1 MQLKI
6 TRSIISTESVVYTV
20 LNKYLFTET
29 LNCKLIKACG
39 SSDTY
44 LLNTGTQKYILKIFS
59 QRNCWPYTREHYLTE
74 LQLITFLYNNN
85 ISVSNPIE
93 NKERSYLSTINAPE
107 YEKFLAIY
115 SFLDGCNFI
124 QNSSNE
130 RLYQL
135 GRKLAILHQTAQS
148 FKSKIKHKRNLD
160 LDFLLSKP
168 KDRIFSLNNLEISD
182 KFKKNVVNIFNKLM
196 ERANS
201 CNLYNLQSGIIHG
214 DMHLGN
220 HFYKTSNKTISF
232 FDFELSGHGFFIYDL
247 ATILWNLKLL
257 YLGKNK
263 SSQKAFQH
271 VMNGYQSF
279 GTLNKDE
286 LDNIEFFA
294 KIRHFFFIGSSFI
307 LYPELVETHNEH
319 FINNELEKF
328 KKL

>member
-1 MQLKI
+1 M
-6 TRSIISTESVVYTV
+6 
-20 LNKYLFTET
+20 
-29 LNCKLIKACG
+29 
-39 SSDTY
+39 
-44 LLNTGTQKYILKIFS
+44 
-59 QRNCWPYTREHYLTE
+59 
-74 LQLITFLYNNN
+74 
-85 ISVSNPIE
+85 
-93 NKERSYLSTINAPE
+93 
-107 YEKFLAIY
+107 
-115 SFLDGCNFI
+115 
-124 QNSSNE
+124 
-130 RLYQL
+130 

-271 VMNGYQSF
+271 VMNGYQN
-279 GTLNKDE
+279 GTWAHDLPGKLYYTIDKDILLEHDNTEMKFLIEKEKYRGEYTVMKTNGISVHVMNKFSISRILNEE
-286 LDNIEFFA
+286 LN
-294 KIRHFFFIGSSFI
+294 
-307 LYPELVETHNEH
+307 V
-319 FINNELEKF
+319 
-328 KKL
+328 